1 LKGTKSDDLTDE
13 ALQEAFEDL
22 RKELNGGRSSKN
34 HSSREDPVSTDVF
47 IAFDEAHPLAWPFSE
62 GSTQSNFVELQRAF
76 RVFSTAQLFTFFLS
90 TTGKVSLFTPPR
102 GYDASNRMN
111 DGEFKMPRPFIYLG
125 FDQLMESRKVF
136 DKYRTLEDVTSLDC
150 IAHMGRPL

>member
-1 LKGTKSDDLTDE
+1 MEGDDLTNE
-13 ALQEAFEDL
+13 ALRAAFEDL

-34 HSSREDPVSTDVF
+34 HSSREDPVFPDVF
-47 IAFDEAHPLAWPFSE
+47 IAFDEAQPLTLPFSE
-62 GSTQSNFVELQRAF
+62 GSMQNNFAELRRAL
-76 RVFSTAQLFTFFLS
+76 RVLSTAQLFTFFLS

-111 DGEFKMPRPFIYLG
+111 DGELKMPRPFIYLG